1 MCLDGDSPTGNPNSH
16 KDIGPLSPRPSHLPV
31 RKTRLGIKI
40 TPHGLRHA
48 HASWL
53 LAGGADIQVVKERLG
68 HGSIRTTELYL
79 RSLPGSRDTGL
90 DALMATWGA
99 RKSAGTQRPKP
110 EPAPVTTADFVSMLE
125 DIKQTLE
132 AIRAKEGLAA
142 EE

>member
-1 MCLDGDSPTGNPNSH
+1 MGQGSRQGR
-16 KDIGPLSPRPSHLPV
+16 PRDH
-31 RKTRLGIKI
+31 I

-99 RKSAGTQRPKP
+99 RRSAGARRPKP
-110 EPAPVTTADFVSMLE
+110 EPQPTTVSTAAFVSMLE

-132 AIRAKEGLAA
+132 AIRAKDGAA
-142 EE
+142 AGE

>member
-1 MCLDGDSPTGNPNSH
+1 
-16 KDIGPLSPRPSHLPV
+16 
-31 RKTRLGIKI
+31 
-40 TPHGLRHA
+40 LRHA

-99 RKSAGTQRPKP
+99 RKSARTQRPPP
-110 EPAPVTTADFVSMLE
+110 EPTPVTTADFVSMLE

-132 AIRAKEGLAA
+132 AIRAKEGAAA